1 MCPLYPFHLILLY
14 LCLLLPLLLAVVEGS
29 EVLADFKSWNLTF
42 TPYKVRR
49 LEEFNTT
56 EVKISCLNCHKPPG
70 ISEDYLRDLKL
81 TLRSENV
88 DVVSLQHQKYE
99 SDGQEIVFDLSKH
112 SRVSKWSEMFNVTG
126 NFLGFSKILA
136 EIRHDKDVLAQKEL
150 SVSVVRK
157 KTIQSKIFTYSVA
170 ILVSLAYINMGC
182 ALDLKVIRFI
192 YSFHNLRLEPG
203 IKNENRT
210 LCTDSTLNC
219 GENAFM
225 FC

>member
-42 TPYKVRR
+42 SPHKVRR
-49 LEEFNTT
+49 LEEYNTT
-56 EVKISCLNCHKPPG
+56 EVQISCYNCYKPPA

-88 DVVSLQHQKYE
+88 DVVSLQHQQYE

-112 SRVSKWSEMFNVTG
+112 SGVSKWSEMFNVTG
-126 NFLGFSKILA
+126 NFLGFSKIWA
-136 EIRHDKDVLAQKEL
+136 EIRHDKEVLVKKQL
-150 SVSVVRK
+150 PVSIVRK

-182 ALDLKVIRFI
+182 ALDLKV
-192 YSFHNLRLEPG
+192 YPDYQMS
-203 IKNENRT
+203 
-210 LCTDSTLNC
+210 
-219 GENAFM
+219 A
-225 FC
+225 